1 MTDPLYAGSGQAV
14 LVQDKGAKQTMEM
27 SSLTWLRADYHLP
40 ATYSCRVPM
49 SSITSA
55 LALPAP
61 GPATVRL
68 ALIRTGIEVF
78 GIEYVQS
85 VLFPHIC
92 AMPIHIRPPER
103 VALTSHV
110 LRAYKVE
117 DKTQE
122 TNEAPIFREMVHAQ
136 GPVTVYL
143 QVPSHLQES
152 FSSILRMIGYWGQ
165 ASSLAWCT
173 EISADAPLTQEC
185 VVPLRLLSGHAPLRP
200 FFSSILSEFRNGSVT
215 WKEVMPIVGERKA
228 NPLRLDIYVWP
239 LMLAERHGRGKLF
252 VRTPFGELG
261 SDGPNKDNG

>member
-1 MTDPLYAGSGQAV
+1 MTDPLYAGSAQAV
-14 LVQDKGAKQTMEM
+14 LVQDKGAKHTMEM
-27 SSLTWLRADYHLP
+27 SSLIWLRADYHLP

-55 LALPAP
+55 LAGPSP

-68 ALIRTGIEVF
+68 ALIRTGIEAF

-117 DKTQE
+117 EDTQVS
-122 TNEAPIFREMVHAQ
+122 EAPIFREMAHAQ

-173 EISADAPLTQEC
+173 EISTGAPSTQEC
-185 VVPLRLLSGHAPLRP
+185 VTPLHLLPGHAPLRP
-200 FFSSILSEFRNGSVT
+200 FFSSILSEFRNGSVA
-215 WKEVMPIVGERKA
+215 WREVMPIVGERKA
-228 NPLRLDIYVWP
+228 NPLRMDIYVWP
-239 LMLAERHGRGKLF
+239 LMLTEQHGSGKLF
-252 VRTPFGELG
+252 VRTPFGERG
-261 SDGPNKDNG
+261 GDGANKE

>member
-1 MTDPLYAGSGQAV
+1 MTDPLYAGSAQAV
-14 LVQDKGAKQTMEM
+14 LVQEKGATQTMEM

-55 LALPAP
+55 LALPTP

-68 ALIRTGIEVF
+68 ALIRTGIEAF
-78 GIEYVQS
+78 GVEYVQS

-103 VALTSHV
+103 VALTAHV
-110 LRAYKVE
+110 LRAYKAE
-117 DKTQE
+117 DDAQVS
-122 TNEAPIFREMVHAQ
+122 EAPIVREMVHAQ
-136 GPVTVYL
+136 GPVSVYL

-165 ASSLAWCT
+165 ASGLSWCT
-173 EISADAPLTQEC
+173 AISAGAPSTQEC
-185 VVPLRLLSGHAPLRP
+185 LVPLRLLPGHAPLRP

-215 WKEVMPIVGERKA
+215 WKELMPVVGERKA
-228 NPLRLDIYVWP
+228 NPLRMDIYVWP
-239 LMLAERHGRGKLF
+239 LMLTEHHGSGKLF

-261 SDGPNKDNG
+261 SDVPNKE

>member
-1 MTDPLYAGSGQAV
+1 
-14 LVQDKGAKQTMEM
+14 MEM
-27 SSLTWLRADYHLP
+27 SSFTWLRADYHLP

-49 SSITSA
+49 SSNTSA

-68 ALIRTGIEVF
+68 ALIRTGIEAF

-85 VLFPHIC
+85 TLFPHIC

-103 VALTSHV
+103 VALTFHV
-110 LRAYKVE
+110 LHAYKVE
-117 DKTQE
+117 EKTRE

-143 QVPSHLQES
+143 QVPWHLQEP

-173 EISADAPLTQEC
+173 EISTGAPSTREC
-185 VVPLRLLSGHAPLRP
+185 VMPLRLLPGHAPLRP
-200 FFSSILSEFRNGSVT
+200 FFSGILSEFRNGSVT
-215 WKEVMPIVGERKA
+215 WKEVMPVIGERRA

-239 LMLAERHGRGKLF
+239 LMLAEHHGSGKLF

-261 SDGPNKDNG
+261 SDRPNKE

>member
-1 MTDPLYAGSGQAV
+1 MTDPLHAGSAQAV
-14 LVQDKGAKQTMEM
+14 LIQDKGAKQTMEM
-27 SSLTWLRADYHLP
+27 SSLIWLRADYHLP

-68 ALIRTGIEVF
+68 ALIRTGIEAF
-78 GIEYVQS
+78 GVEYVQS
-85 VLFPHIC
+85 DLFPHIR

-103 VALTSHV
+103 VALTPHV

-117 DKTQE
+117 EKTQE

-152 FSSILRMIGYWGQ
+152 FSSILRIIGYWGQ

-173 EISADAPLTQEC
+173 EISAGAPSTQEC
-185 VVPLRLLSGHAPLRP
+185 VTPLRLFPGHAPLHP

-215 WKEVMPIVGERKA
+215 WKEVMPVIGERKA
-228 NPLRLDIYVWP
+228 NPLRMDIYVWP
-239 LMLAERHGRGKLF
+239 LMLTEHHGSGKLF

-261 SDGPNKDNG
+261 GDGATKE

>member
-1 MTDPLYAGSGQAV
+1 MTDPLYAGSAQAV

-27 SSLTWLRADYHLP
+27 SSLIWLRADYHLP

-68 ALIRTGIEVF
+68 ALIRTGIEAF
-78 GIEYVQS
+78 GVEYVQS
-85 VLFPHIC
+85 TLFPHIC

-117 DKTQE
+117 EDTQVS
-122 TNEAPIFREMVHAQ
+122 EAPIFREMVHAQ
-136 GPVTVYL
+136 GPVSVYL

-173 EISADAPLTQEC
+173 AISAAAPSTREC
-185 VVPLRLLSGHAPLRP
+185 VTPLRLLPGYAPLRP

-215 WKEVMPIVGERKA
+215 WKEVMPVVGERKA
-228 NPLRLDIYVWP
+228 NPLRMDIYVWP
-239 LMLAERHGRGKLF
+239 LMLTEHRGSGKLF

-261 SDGPNKDNG
+261 SDVPDKE

>member
-1 MTDPLYAGSGQAV
+1 
-14 LVQDKGAKQTMEM
+14 MEM
-27 SSLTWLRADYHLP
+27 PSLTWLCADYHLP

-78 GIEYVQS
+78 GVEYVQS

-122 TNEAPIFREMVHAQ
+122 TNEAPIVREMVHAQ
-136 GPVTVYL
+136 GSVTVYL
-143 QVPSHLQES
+143 QIPSHLREP
-152 FSSILRMIGYWGQ
+152 FSSILCMIGYWGQ
-165 ASSLAWCT
+165 ASGLSWCA
-173 EISADAPLTQEC
+173 EIGTTAPSTQEC
-185 VVPLRLLSGHAPLRP
+185 VMPLRLFPGHAPLRP

-215 WKEVMPIVGERKA
+215 WKEVMPVIGERKA
-228 NPLRLDIYVWP
+228 NPLRMDIYVWP
-239 LMLAERHGRGKLF
+239 LMLTEHHGSGKLF
-252 VRTPFGELG
+252 MRTPFGELR
-261 SDGPNKDNG
+261 SDGADKE